1 MECRIGRKMATRVLI
16 VEDHDLLAQSLRF
29 ALQADG
35 LEVEQCS
42 VHTADGILKAAI
54 DLRPEIILLDLDL
67 GGELG
72 TSLRLIPELQATG
85 ARIVMLTG
93 VTDRAR
99 LGECVEAGAIGIV
112 SKAEPF
118 DRLLTAVQEA
128 VELGTLLSPGQRD
141 ELMAELRRQRQ
152 DDEQR
157 LQLFSTLT
165 KREQQVLAALLDGK
179 AAETI
184 AEDWV
189 LSVATVRSQI
199 RSLLMKL
206 RVNSQLSAVSLARK
220 AGWSPD
226 EQGGS

>member
-1 MECRIGRKMATRVLI
+1 MATRVLI

-35 LEVEQCS
+35 LDVQQCT
-42 VHTADGILKAAI
+42 VRTAEGIVRAATEAS
-54 DLRPEIILLDLDL
+54 PEIILLDLDL

-99 LGECVEAGAIGIV
+99 LAECIEAGAIGVV

-118 DRLLTAVQEA
+118 DRLIVAVQEA
-128 VELGTLLSPGQRD
+128 VELGTLLSPAQRD
-141 ELMAELRRQRQ
+141 NLMAELRRQRQ
-152 DDEQR
+152 EDQER
-157 LQLFSTLT
+157 MEAFTALT
-165 KREQQVLAALLDGK
+165 RREQQVLGALLDGK

-184 AEDWV
+184 AEEWV
-189 LSVATVRSQI
+189 VSIATVRSQI

-206 RVNSQLSAVSLARK
+206 GVNSQLAAVSLARK
-220 AGWSPD
+220 AGWRLPD
-226 EQGGS
+226 QA